1 MTDRYHVS
9 RKIAAPPQAV
19 WDLLSDTS
27 TYADWNPAVVS
38 ISGTIAEGNTVSLIS
53 IVNPKRTFKLNVTAV
68 EPPRRMVWSDG
79 MPFGLFKGERTYV
92 VEPDGAGSVFSMTE
106 VYTGLLAGLITK
118 TIPDMT
124 ESFDKFADG
133 LKAAAE
139 GA

>member
-38 ISGTIAEGNTVSLIS
+38 ISGTIAEGNTVSIVS

-79 MPFGLFKGERTYV
+79 MPFGLFKGERTYL

-106 VYTGLLAGLITK
+106 LYTGPLAGLITK

-124 ESFDKFADG
+124 DSFDKFADG

>member
-9 RKIAAPPQAV
+9 RSIAAPPQAV

-27 TYADWNPAVVS
+27 TYADWNPAVVR
-38 ISGTIAEGNTVSLIS
+38 ISGTIAEGNTVSLVS

-68 EPPRRMVWSDG
+68 EPPHRMVWSDG
-79 MPFGLFKGERTYV
+79 MPFGLFKGERTYL

-106 VYTGLLAGLITK
+106 VYTGPLAGLITK

-124 ESFDKFADG
+124 DSFDKFADG
-133 LKAAAE
+133 LKATAE